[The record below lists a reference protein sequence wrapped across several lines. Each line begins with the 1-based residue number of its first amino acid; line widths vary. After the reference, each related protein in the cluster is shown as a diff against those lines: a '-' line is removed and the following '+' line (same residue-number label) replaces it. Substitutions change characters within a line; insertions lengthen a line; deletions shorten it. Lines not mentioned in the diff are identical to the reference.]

1 MGVVI
6 GLVNA
11 IGLANGAALALGRWL
26 GALAMALMVLAILVQ
41 VFFRYVL
48 NSALPWPEEAA
59 RFLMLWAT
67 GLMAP
72 TALRRGGFVSIDM
85 IVRLLPRMV
94 ATVLAAVLLL
104 CAILLLSVGL
114 TIAWSEVT
122 GIGGRFETDSL
133 WVPVSLDLSV
143 WMKAPKA
150 WVMASMLV
158 GVFLLLTV
166 SVELF
171 LRNLVV
177 MLGAGYA
184 LRDIPETISLGVE

>member
-150 WVMASMLV
+150 WMMASMLV

-177 MLGAGYA
+177 MLGAGPL

>member
-150 WVMASMLV
+150 WMMASMLV

-177 MLGAGYA
+177 MLGAGDA

>member
-1 MGVVI
+1 MGVLI

-26 GALAMALMVLAILVQ
+26 GAMAMALMVLAILVQ

-94 ATVLAAVLLL
+94 ATLLAAVLLL

-122 GIGGRFETDSL
+122 GLGGRFETDSL

-150 WVMASMLV
+150 WMMASMLV
-158 GVFLLLTV
+158 GVFLLLAV
-166 SVELF
+166 SIELF

-177 MLGAGYA
+177 MLGAGDA

>member
-1 MGVVI
+1 MGVLI

-26 GALAMALMVLAILVQ
+26 GAIAMALMVLAILTQ

-94 ATVLAAVLLL
+94 ATLLAAVLLL

-122 GIGGRFETDSL
+122 GLGGRFETDSL

-150 WVMASMLV
+150 WMMASMLV
-158 GVFLLLTV
+158 GVFLLLAV
-166 SVELF
+166 SIELF

-177 MLGAGYA
+177 MLGAGDA